1 MVIKPKV
8 GDFVW
13 FDCGHIECG
22 TIIEL
27 FHNNGEKFARI
38 KCKIIPG
45 TTNVLVEELYKTKSA
60 VEQACKDKVRRIE
73 DSYRAQINGVE
84 ALIKFCFKHDVSEC
98 EYRDVQAYNVAREKA
113 KELLDIEI

>member
-1 MVIKPKV
+1 MVTKPKL
-8 GDFVW
+8 GDIVW

-27 FHNNGEKFARI
+27 FHNNGKQFARI
-38 KCKIIPG
+38 RCRIIPG
-45 TTNVLVEELYKTKSA
+45 TTNISIEELYKTKSA
-60 VEQACKDKVRRIE
+60 VEQACRDKARKIE

-84 ALIKFCFKHDVSEC
+84 DLIRFCFMHDVSEC

-113 KELLDIEI
+113 KELLNIEI